1 VVMADYFKE
10 SVHARVFAQIGAP
23 GCATCHE
30 NHEVKETSDE
40 MVGLGERS
48 VCAACHAPTDKGAK
62 AAGDIRAILDSLA
75 RDHGRARDILLRAE
89 NAGMEVS
96 QAQFELKGAADALIK
111 ARAAVHTASAAAIEK
126 EAQAGLAISA
136 KAYARG
142 TRALEEL
149 QFRRKG
155 LAVSLV
161 IIVVLIAGLV
171 LKIRQLERR
180 GDSRN
185 AV

>member
-1 VVMADYFKE
+1 
-10 SVHARVFAQIGAP
+10 
-23 GCATCHE
+23 
-30 NHEVKETSDE
+30 
-40 MVGLGERS
+40 
-48 VCAACHAPTDKGAK
+48 
-62 AAGDIRAILDSLA
+62 
-75 RDHGRARDILLRAE
+75 
-89 NAGMEVS
+89 MEVS